1 MLTSVNGTN
10 YISKVVEAWV
20 RLYRL
25 LGRLWE
31 LQISRSQAFTLFLCF
46 QVSGKDLLS
55 TSMAANMEKEVAS
68 PVIEPLLPTGSLDDA
83 SEANKKLSNQ
93 TCNETDDPQAHQR
106 NYRKRSVSESPEKS
120 PEISPSSQKRKRYS
134 DHRGTCLIGEVP
146 WAKKKAV
153 QNVLWNV
160 FVKVFELVFAILLYF

>member
-1 MLTSVNGTN
+1 M
-10 YISKVVEAWV
+10 

-55 TSMAANMEKEVAS
+55 TSMTANMEKEVAS

-120 PEISPSSQKRKRYS
+120 PEISPSSQKRKRHS

-146 WAKKKAV
+146 
-153 QNVLWNV
+153 
-160 FVKVFELVFAILLYF
+160 